1 MVPVVVAVVVVLD
14 ETGTGSVLMGCT
26 PVVVVLVPVVVPVV
40 VVVLV
45 PVVEPVVVVVVCEL
59 IVPGGC

>member
-14 ETGTGSVLMGCT
+14 EIVTGSVLMGFT
-26 PVVVVLVPVVVPVV
+26 PVLVPVVV
-40 VVVLV
+40 
-45 PVVEPVVVVVVCEL
+45 PVVVVVVCEL